1 MAKLAA
7 NVYGDAL
14 FDLAVEHQMTD
25 QLFEEAGAVRKIL
38 LADKDLNQVMAHQGI
53 SRQEKVS
60 VMEKILDG
68 RVSKEMAGFLRI
80 VLEKDRYQETK
91 AMLDYF
97 EARIKDYKKIGVV
110 YISTPMEVS
119 EIQKKQI
126 EEKILATSPYET
138 LECHYSVEPEL
149 MGGMV
154 IRIKDRVV
162 DSSLKTQLERMS
174 KDLLHLQI
182 GSSRREYHD
191 ARDHGKKIGKK
202 V

>member
-7 NVYGDAL
+7 KVYGDAL

-25 QLFEEAGAVRKIL
+25 QLFEEAGAVRESL
-38 LADKDLNQVMAHQGI
+38 LANKDLSQVMNHPGI
-53 SRQEKVS
+53 GRQEKMAM
-60 VMEKILDG
+60 MEKILDG
-68 RVSKEMAGFLRI
+68 RVSKEMVGFLKI
-80 VLEKDRYQETK
+80 VLEKDRYQETE

-110 YISTPMEVS
+110 YISTPMKVN

-126 EEKILATSPYET
+126 EEKILATSSYET

-162 DSSLKTQLERMS
+162 DSSLKTQLEHMS

-182 GSSRREYHD
+182 GSSLRESHY
-191 ARDHGKKIGKK
+191 AGEYGKN
-202 V
+202 

>member
-7 NVYGDAL
+7 KVYGDAL
-14 FDLAVEHQMTD
+14 FELAVEHQMTD
-25 QLFEEAGAVRKIL
+25 QLYEESGAVKKL
-38 LADKDLNQVMAHQGI
+38 LLGNENLNQVMAHPGI
-53 SRQEKVS
+53 NRQDKTEMMV
-60 VMEKILDG
+60 KILDG
-68 RVSKEMAGFLRI
+68 RVSKEMVGFLRI
-80 VLEKDRYQETK
+80 ILEKDRYSETK

-97 EARIKDYKKIGVV
+97 EARVKDYKKIGVV
-110 YISTPMEVS
+110 YISTPMKVK

-162 DSSLKTQLERMS
+162 DSSLKTQLEHMS
-174 KDLLHLQI
+174 KDLLHLQL
-182 GSSRREYHD
+182 GNTLQVYHD
-191 ARDHGKKIGKK
+191 AEKQQ
-202 V
+202 

>member
-7 NVYGDAL
+7 KVYGDAL
-14 FDLAVEHQMTD
+14 FDLAVERQMTD
-25 QLFEEAGAVRKIL
+25 QLYEEAKEVKKFL
-38 LADKDLNQVMAHQGI
+38 LADKNLNQVMAHPGI
-53 SRQEKVS
+53 SRQQKTD
-60 VMEKILDG
+60 MMKKILDG
-68 RVSKEMAGFLRI
+68 RVSKEMVGFLKI

-91 AMLDYF
+91 SMLDYF

-110 YISTPMEVS
+110 YISTPMEVK
-119 EIQKKQI
+119 ETQKKQI

-138 LECHYSVEPEL
+138 LECHYSVEQEL

-182 GSSRREYHD
+182 G
-191 ARDHGKKIGKK
+191 

>member
-7 NVYGDAL
+7 KVYGDAL
-14 FDLAVEHQMTD
+14 FELAVEHQMTD
-25 QLFEEAGAVRKIL
+25 QLYEEAGAVKKL
-38 LADKDLNQVMAHQGI
+38 LLGNENLNQVMDHPGI
-53 SRQEKVS
+53 SRQDKTEMMV
-60 VMEKILDG
+60 KILDG
-68 RVSKEMAGFLRI
+68 RVSKEMVGFLRI
-80 VLEKDRYQETK
+80 ILEKDRYSETK

-97 EARIKDYKKIGVV
+97 EARVKDYKKIGVV
-110 YISTPMEVS
+110 YISTPMEVK

-162 DSSLKTQLERMS
+162 DSSLKTQLAHMS
-174 KDLLHLQI
+174 KDLLHLQL
-182 GSSRREYHD
+182 GNTLRVYHD
-191 ARDHGKKIGKK
+191 AEKQQ
-202 V
+202 

>member
-7 NVYGDAL
+7 KVYGDAL

-25 QLFEEAGAVRKIL
+25 QLFEEAGEIRGIL
-38 LADKDLNQVMAHQGI
+38 LANKDLSQVMDHPGI
-53 SRQEKVS
+53 SRQEKMAM
-60 VMEKILDG
+60 MENILDG
-68 RVSKEMAGFLRI
+68 RVSKEMVGFLKI
-80 VLEKDRYQETK
+80 VLEKDRYQE
-91 AMLDYF
+91 AESMLDHF
-97 EARIKDYKKIGVV
+97 VARIKDYKKIGVV
-110 YISTPMEVS
+110 YISTPMEVK

-126 EEKILATSPYET
+126 EEKILAASFYET

-174 KDLLHLQI
+174 KDLLHLQM
-182 GSSRREYHD
+182 GSFQGESHY
-191 ARDHGKKIGKK
+191 AGKYGKN
-202 V
+202 

>member
-7 NVYGDAL
+7 KVYGDAL
-14 FDLAVEHQMTD
+14 FELAVEHQMTD
-25 QLFEEAGAVRKIL
+25 QLYEEAGAVKKL
-38 LADKDLNQVMAHQGI
+38 LLGNENLNQVMAHPGI
-53 SRQEKVS
+53 NRQDKTEMMV
-60 VMEKILDG
+60 KILDG
-68 RVSKEMAGFLRI
+68 RVSKEMVGFLRI
-80 VLEKDRYQETK
+80 ILEKDRYSETK

-97 EARIKDYKKIGVV
+97 EARVKDYKKIGVV
-110 YISTPMEVS
+110 YISTPMEVK

-162 DSSLKTQLERMS
+162 DSSLKTQLEHMS
-174 KDLLHLQI
+174 KDLLHLQL
-182 GSSRREYHD
+182 GNTLQVYHD
-191 ARDHGKKIGKK
+191 AEKQQ
-202 V
+202 

>member
-7 NVYGDAL
+7 KVYGDAL

-25 QLFEEAGAVRKIL
+25 QLFEEAGAVRESL
-38 LADKDLNQVMAHQGI
+38 LANKDLSQVMDHPGI
-53 SRQEKVS
+53 SRQEKMAM
-60 VMEKILDG
+60 MEKILDG
-68 RVSKEMAGFLRI
+68 RVSKEMVGFLKI
-80 VLEKDRYQETK
+80 VLEKDRYQETE

-110 YISTPMEVS
+110 YISTPMKVN

-126 EEKILATSPYET
+126 EEKILATSSYET

-162 DSSLKTQLERMS
+162 DSSLKTQLEHMS

-182 GSSRREYHD
+182 GSSLREFHY
-191 ARDHGKKIGKK
+191 AGEYGIN
-202 V
+202 

>member
-7 NVYGDAL
+7 KVYGDAL
-14 FDLAVEHQMTD
+14 FELAVEHQMTD
-25 QLFEEAGAVRKIL
+25 QLYEEAGAVKKL
-38 LADKDLNQVMAHQGI
+38 LLGNENLNQVMAHPGI
-53 SRQEKVS
+53 NRQDKTEMMV
-60 VMEKILDG
+60 KILDG
-68 RVSKEMAGFLRI
+68 RVSKEMVGFLRI
-80 VLEKDRYQETK
+80 ILEKDRYSETK

-97 EARIKDYKKIGVV
+97 EARVKDYKKIGVV
-110 YISTPMEVS
+110 YISTPMKVK

-162 DSSLKTQLERMS
+162 DSSLKTQLEHMS
-174 KDLLHLQI
+174 KDLLHLQL
-182 GSSRREYHD
+182 GNTLQVYHD
-191 ARDHGKKIGKK
+191 AEKQQ
-202 V
+202 